1 MNGKGRK
8 EEKRLKVRVN
18 GGQTFVMGSLGD
30 GAAALYE
37 ESCRME
43 TWKLVSCGSLVAVD
57 IGDPV

>member
-1 MNGKGRK
+1 M
-8 EEKRLKVRVN
+8 RVN

-57 IGDPV
+57 IGDPVETTK